1 LNEVSAANKVYD
13 ELVTEALPA
22 RQRYLSQITKSFT
35 LLILFVIMIVFSL
48 YGGTSFFNARNLN
61 DIIIDSS
68 QLVVLSVGMT
78 FVIIAAGI
86 DLFVGSVLILSSVV
100 AAKVTI
106 ALSGTPQD
114 IANFQ
119 FPTQHIGIPVGLLAR
134 VATGLLCGIFNGV
147 LITRLRVP
155 AFIVT
160 LGMLGIALGL
170 GQEYSNNDANVA
182 AQITA
187 ARLQSDP
194 DLAGIFG
201 TNLFSAQGAAAA
213 LREQGLQGQG
223 KMVGYDAG
231 PTQVQ
236 DLRSEVVD
244 LLIAQHPGDI
254 GEIAV
259 QLLHDFLTTG
269 EPLDPNDYVTGATI
283 VTRDNIDDPGSR
295 DTSMSRTAPTTRLP
309 TRCRCRRHRPR
320 RPPRRS
326 LKVCLRP
333 HGRRGSYGSRRPL
346 DKTPPPDVQ

>member
-22 RQRYLSQITKSFT
+22 RQRYLFQITKSFT

-213 LREQGLQGQG
+213 LREQGLQGQV
-223 KMVGYDAG
+223 KMVGFDAG

-236 DLRSEVVD
+236 DLRSEVV
-244 LLIAQHPGDI
+244 A
-254 GEIAV
+254 
-259 QLLHDFLTTG
+259 
-269 EPLDPNDYVTGATI
+269 
-283 VTRDNIDDPGSR
+283 
-295 DTSMSRTAPTTRLP
+295 
-309 TRCRCRRHRPR
+309 C
-320 RPPRRS
+320 
-326 LKVCLRP
+326 
-333 HGRRGSYGSRRPL
+333 
-346 DKTPPPDVQ
+346 

>member
-1 LNEVSAANKVYD
+1 VSAANKAYD

-86 DLFVGSVLILSSVV
+86 DLSVGSVLILSSVV

-213 LREQGLQGQG
+213 LREQGLQGQV
-223 KMVGYDAG
+223 KMVGFDAG

-269 EPLDPNDYVTGATI
+269 EPLDPKDYVTGATI
-283 VTRDNIDDPGSR
+283 VTRDNIDDPEVARYLYVADCANYTLANAVPMPAASPEA
-295 DTSMSRTAPTTRLP
+295 TPTT
-309 TRCRCRRHRPR
+309 
-320 RPPRRS
+320 
-326 LKVCLRP
+326 
-333 HGRRGSYGSRRPL
+333 
-346 DKTPPPDVQ
+346 

>member
-61 DIIIDSS
+61 DIIIESS

-86 DLFVGSVLILSSVV
+86 DLFVGLVLILSSVV

-213 LREQGLQGQG
+213 LREQGLQGQV
-223 KMVGYDAG
+223 KMVGFDAG

-236 DLRSEVVD
+236 DLRSEVV
-244 LLIAQHPGDI
+244 A
-254 GEIAV
+254 
-259 QLLHDFLTTG
+259 
-269 EPLDPNDYVTGATI
+269 
-283 VTRDNIDDPGSR
+283 
-295 DTSMSRTAPTTRLP
+295 
-309 TRCRCRRHRPR
+309 C
-320 RPPRRS
+320 
-326 LKVCLRP
+326 
-333 HGRRGSYGSRRPL
+333 
-346 DKTPPPDVQ
+346 

>member
-1 LNEVSAANKVYD
+1 MPFRRGVERHS
-13 ELVTEALPA
+13 
-22 RQRYLSQITKSFT
+22 KSFT

-213 LREQGLQGQG
+213 LREQGLQGQV
-223 KMVGYDAG
+223 KMVGFDAG

-236 DLRSEVVD
+236 DLRSEVV
-244 LLIAQHPGDI
+244 A
-254 GEIAV
+254 
-259 QLLHDFLTTG
+259 
-269 EPLDPNDYVTGATI
+269 
-283 VTRDNIDDPGSR
+283 
-295 DTSMSRTAPTTRLP
+295 
-309 TRCRCRRHRPR
+309 C
-320 RPPRRS
+320 
-326 LKVCLRP
+326 
-333 HGRRGSYGSRRPL
+333 
-346 DKTPPPDVQ
+346 